1 MNAHAAAHWP
11 ALLQLASSALP
22 VGGFGYSQGLESAV
36 ELQQVRDEAS
46 AAVWIGDLLQFG
58 FARADARWWRRAAQA
73 LQANEID
80 QFAQINAQCWASRET
95 RELRLESEQTGR
107 SLLKWLRAL
116 DKGTLDAATLDQ
128 LDALRPLTWPCAHAA
143 ACTALSLPAE
153 LGLHALGWS
162 LLENQVL
169 AAVKLVPLGQDAG
182 QRVLHQLAQR
192 LPDLV
197 AEVLASDTEP
207 NTFLPMLALHSSAH
221 ESQFSRLFRS

>member
-153 LGLHALGWS
+153 PGLHALGWS

-182 QRVLHQLAQR
+182 QRILNQLAQR
-192 LPDLV
+192 LPELV

-207 NTFLPMLALHSSAH
+207 NTFLPLLALHSSAH